1 MRLFIKSVL
10 IFFIVVDHTFPI
22 FAKGEHAHLKLYRTK
37 IKLIE
42 KAPPIIGFFYDYN
55 DSTVLLIINSN
66 PTKIANGSFE
76 IMEIGISNIKKIKFR
91 QKGNIGRSAG
101 YGFASGAL
109 IGGIVGWSAG
119 CDECDN
125 NYNDGFNKPTSAVI
139 LGLPAGIIGA
149 GFGALIGA
157 GSHFIEVEGDIE
169 KFLDDQSRYSK
180 YVISNKIQLSK
191 K

>member
-1 MRLFIKSVL
+1 MRLFTKIVL
-10 IFFIVVDHTFPI
+10 IFFIVVGHTFPI
-22 FAKGEHAHLKLYRTK
+22 FGKGDQAHLKLYKTK

-42 KAPPIIGFFYDYN
+42 KAPVISGFFYDYN
-55 DSTVLLIINSN
+55 DSTVFLIINSN
-66 PTKIANGSFE
+66 PEKIANGSFE
-76 IMEIGISNIKKIKFR
+76 IIEIGISNIKKIKFR
-91 QKGNIGRSAG
+91 RKGNIGRSAG

-125 NYNDGFNKPTSAVI
+125 NYNDGFNRPTSAVI
-139 LGLPAGIIGA
+139 LGLSAGIIGA
-149 GFGALIGA
+149 GLGALVGT
-157 GSHFIEVEGDIE
+157 GSHFIEVNGDIE

-180 YVISNKIQLSK
+180 YGLSNKIQLLK